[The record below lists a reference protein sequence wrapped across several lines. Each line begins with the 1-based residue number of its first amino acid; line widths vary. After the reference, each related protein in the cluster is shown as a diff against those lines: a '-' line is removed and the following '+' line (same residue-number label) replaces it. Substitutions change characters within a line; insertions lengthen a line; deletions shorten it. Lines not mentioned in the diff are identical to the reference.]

1 MKQHKLLLILLFFIF
16 LNSCSS
22 QDKKQVAGRTAFQ
35 IKMNRKFKDASTTP
49 LTKRA
54 LKKFKGLDFFPV
66 DEKFKVIGKFI
77 KTSNEPAKSLPTTT
91 DRVVV
96 YRKYGELHFTIDNN
110 SLKLNVY
117 KDEFPLKGFEQHL
130 FLPFLDK
137 TNGTY
142 SYSGGRFLDI
152 QTSDIANDGSIT
164 INFNNAYNPYCAYN
178 TNYSCPITP
187 RENYLDIEIKAGVMI
202 YKK

>member
-1 MKQHKLLLILLFFIF
+1 MKQHKLLLILLFPVFF
-16 LNSCSS
+16 TSCSS
-22 QDKKQVAGRTAFQ
+22 QDKKQVAGKTAFQ

-54 LKKFKGLDFFPV
+54 LKKFKGLNFFPV
-66 DEKFKVIGKFI
+66 DEKYKVVGKFVR
-77 KTSNEPAKSLPTTT
+77 TSNEPPKSFPTTT
-91 DRVVV
+91 ERIAV
-96 YRKYGELHFTIDNN
+96 YRKYGELYFTIDNN

-117 KDEFPLKGFEQHL
+117 KDEFPIRGFEQHL

-142 SYSGGRFLDI
+142 SYRGGRFVDI
-152 QTSDIANDGSIT
+152 QTSDIAIDGSIT
-164 INFNNAYNPYCAYN
+164 IDFNNAYNPYCAYN
-178 TNYSCPITP
+178 ENYSCPIIP